1 MKEVVL
7 DTETTGLAVKDG
19 HRIVEI
25 GCIELE
31 NLVPTKNKFHCYL
44 NPERKVSERA
54 LQVHGYTD
62 DFLSTKKKFS
72 DVVDDF
78 LKFIEN
84 KKLVIH
90 NAEFDLSHLNNELK
104 LLDRKKI
111 NSENVVDTLTLAR
124 NKFPGSPTSLDAL
137 CKRYRIDNSK
147 RTQHTALID
156 CDLLSKVYINLLDQK
171 EPSLNFQSLDNVKVE
186 INSKKT
192 NQYYK
197 QVVKPTKD
205 ELELHKNYLKTNLKR
220 NFFN

>member
-44 NPERKVSERA
+44 NPERKVSEKA

-78 LKFIEN
+78 LKFIDN

-111 NSENVVDTLTLAR
+111 NSENVVDTLALAR
-124 NKFPGSPTSLDAL
+124 DKFPGSPTSLDAL

-205 ELELHKNYLKTNLKR
+205 ELELHKSYLKTNLKR